1 MMKKIVGIS
10 LITMC
15 FIFFGGPVQAAE
27 KSKGEPKV
35 ILDQLLT
42 GPVPALDL
50 NDLNIPSDLTPGE
63 HEITVEVFD
72 DNGVVSSQTALFCK
86 DLAGELHFDNVC
98 PDLVAKPEVKK
109 PKAFN
114 PYADPESTI
123 SFFAVALAIGSLLV
137 GSRRK
142 NDDMPP
148 DLGGADAA
156 LHSFRKGK
164 KSWGDK
170 RWYINTNVMTSL
182 DNLPKSMAKGFDKF
196 SFLLARIVIDARYLR
211 AILGNLSWLTVP
223 TAVYFAYVG
232 ARSIDNEALP
242 FDKNLTLILILIG
255 IFDAFAGF
263 CAAFI
268 YLDFVFASGNLNSQE
283 SLFFALGYSL
293 LFFAPSLLASKFR
306 PLHRSIKDFPR
317 FWERVSDYV
326 LGTLLT
332 GWAASKLVAALPGL
346 IGYELAIA
354 KHANE
359 FGLLVGAA
367 LLARLLLEEIAWY
380 LFSYRT
386 KKLSVELKPRGIVQ
400 KLRAIVFKVLIMILL
415 TLPYIGWNIY
425 LATGVAI
432 FLMPQLL
439 GLIDAHLP
447 NWSWLAQISPRGVFK
462 VVLLGI
468 IGIIVGAQIVNMNPD
483 FSAKELVLYSFVV
496 LPIPAFVFAIL
507 DALSGERKIDI
518 KDYKYRYF
526 YRILG
531 VLVLIILVMIVL
543 GLNPITE
550 IRNAWEHPSETLDSL
565 TYKWW
570 PQVQN
575 TWDDFTNWISGLL
588 K

>member
-1 MMKKIVGIS
+1 
-10 LITMC
+10 
-15 FIFFGGPVQAAE
+15 
-27 KSKGEPKV
+27 
-35 ILDQLLT
+35 
-42 GPVPALDL
+42 
-50 NDLNIPSDLTPGE
+50 
-63 HEITVEVFD
+63 
-72 DNGVVSSQTALFCK
+72 
-86 DLAGELHFDNVC
+86 
-98 PDLVAKPEVKK
+98 
-109 PKAFN
+109 
-114 PYADPESTI
+114 
-123 SFFAVALAIGSLLV
+123 
-137 GSRRK
+137 
-142 NDDMPP
+142 
-148 DLGGADAA
+148 
-156 LHSFRKGK
+156 
-164 KSWGDK
+164 
-170 RWYINTNVMTSL
+170 
-182 DNLPKSMAKGFDKF
+182 
-196 SFLLARIVIDARYLR
+196 
-211 AILGNLSWLTVP
+211 
-223 TAVYFAYVG
+223 
-232 ARSIDNEALP
+232 
-242 FDKNLTLILILIG
+242 
-255 IFDAFAGF
+255 
-263 CAAFI
+263 
-268 YLDFVFASGNLNSQE
+268 
-283 SLFFALGYSL
+283 
-293 LFFAPSLLASKFR
+293 
-306 PLHRSIKDFPR
+306 
-317 FWERVSDYV
+317 
-326 LGTLLT
+326 
-332 GWAASKLVAALPGL
+332 
-346 IGYELAIA
+346 
-354 KHANE
+354 
-359 FGLLVGAA
+359 LLVGAA

>member
-1 MMKKIVGIS
+1 MMRKIIGMS
-10 LITMC
+10 LVAMSLS
-15 FIFFGGPVQAAE
+15 FLGGSVHAAE
-27 KSKGEPKV
+27 KPKSEPKV

-42 GPVPALDL
+42 GPVPAL
-50 NDLNIPSDLTPGE
+50 NAKDLNIPSDLTPGE
-63 HEITVEVFD
+63 HEITVEVYD

-86 DLAGELHFDNVC
+86 DNAGELHFDNIC
-98 PDLVAKPEVKK
+98 PDLVAKPKAKK

-114 PYADPESTI
+114 PYEDPESTI
-123 SFFAVALAIGSLLV
+123 SFLAVAIAIASLLV

-142 NDDMPP
+142 NDDAPP

-156 LHSFRKGK
+156 IHAFRKGK
-164 KSWGDK
+164 KSWGDR

-182 DNLPKSMAKGFDKF
+182 DDLPKNMAKAFDKF
-196 SFLLARIVIDARYLR
+196 SFLLARIAVDARYLR
-211 AILGNLSWLTVP
+211 AIFGNLSWLTVP
-223 TAVYFAYVG
+223 TSIYFAYVG
-232 ARSIDNEALP
+232 ARSIHNHALP
-242 FDKNLTLILILIG
+242 FDWNLTLILILIG
-255 IFDAFAGF
+255 VFDAFAGF

-283 SLFFALGYSL
+283 SIFFALGYSL

-317 FWERVSDYV
+317 FWERATDYV

-346 IGYELAIA
+346 IGHELTIA

-359 FGLLVGAA
+359 CGLIVGAA

-386 KKLSVELKPRGIVQ
+386 TKLGVELKPRGIVQ
-400 KLRAIVFKVLIMILL
+400 KLRAITFKVLIMILL
-415 TLPYIGWNIY
+415 ALPYIGWNIY

-432 FLMPQLL
+432 FLLPQLL
-439 GLIDAHLP
+439 GLIDSHLP
-447 NWSWLAQISPRGVFK
+447 SWSWLAQISPRGVFK
-462 VVLLGI
+462 AVLLGI
-468 IGIIVGAQIVNMNPD
+468 IGIIVGSQIVNVHPD
-483 FSAKELVLYSFVV
+483 FSAKELLLYSFVIM
-496 LPIPAFVFAIL
+496 PIPAFVYGIF
-507 DALSGERKIDI
+507 DALSGDPIIDI
-518 KDYKYRYF
+518 KDHKYRYI
-526 YRILG
+526 YRISGILVLI
-531 VLVLIILVMIVL
+531 VLVLIVL

-550 IRNAWEHPSETLDSL
+550 IHNAWKHPSETFDSL

-570 PQVQN
+570 PQVQS

-588 K
+588 N